1 MASIGTVG
9 GSVGYLERVPEQ
21 PVGLPILFLHGV
33 GSDKS
38 VWAPQLEHFGKRSH
52 AIAAD
57 YPGYGESD
65 LVLGA
70 GHDDYADAMVALL
83 DALDIP
89 RAHVCGLSLGGV
101 VAIAMAA
108 RHPGRCGGL
117 IIADSFALHHDGQA
131 IHDRSLAA
139 ARQLG
144 MRGLA
149 EARVDALIA
158 PGAPEGLRE
167 EVIETM
173 AKIDP
178 DAYVHGAR
186 AVWLADQ
193 RSRVAS
199 ITHRSLILCGE
210 KDEITP
216 PLLSIKLV
224 ESMPNAQLRIIA
236 GAGHLANAERPDDFN
251 RVVDEFLSDLNEK
264 A

>member
-1 MASIGTVG
+1 MASIDTKLGR
-9 GSVGYLERVPEQ
+9 VGYLEQAPEA

-38 VWAPQLEHFGKRSH
+38 VWQPQLDHFGKQRR

-57 YPGYGESD
+57 YPGYGESE
-65 LVLGA
+65 LVFGA

-83 DALDIP
+83 DALDIA
-89 RAHVCGLSLGGV
+89 RAQICGLSLGGV

-108 RHPGRCGGL
+108 RHPARCASL
-117 IIADSFALHHDGQA
+117 TIADSFALHPDGQA
-131 IHDRSLAA
+131 IHDRSIAA
-139 ARQLG
+139 ARELG

-158 PGAPEGLRE
+158 PGAPQGLRQ

-173 AKIDP
+173 ANIDP
-178 DAYVHGAR
+178 DAYIHGAR

-193 RSRVAS
+193 RRRVEA
-199 ITHRSLILCGE
+199 IGIASLILCGE

-216 PLLSIKLV
+216 PILSIKLV
-224 ESMPNAQLRIIA
+224 ESMSDARLEIIA
-236 GAGHLANAERPDDFN
+236 GAGHLANAERSDDFN
-251 RVVDEFLSDLNEK
+251 RVLDQFLSDLNEE